1 MNISDVHMVGDGGF
15 LHVRGKGDKD
25 RRIPIEAPLIGVIE
39 AYLEDRIIR
48 FPGRRRRH
56 SPGGGSA
63 WPTAAALFV
72 SAKDETRPP
81 TAPSSTGC
89 YACADGPVSPPTR
102 APWCTACGIP
112 SPPTSPTPTPMSAC
126 RSSRTSLATNPSPP
140 RSATSSVPAAKRGP
154 RRRRTRSTNDCEAN
168 TDALQSLPRG
178 GAARTA

>member
-1 MNISDVHMVGDGGF
+1 MNISDVHMVGDGGV

-72 SAKDETRPP
+72 SAKDETRI
-81 TAPSSTGC
+81 THSTVQYRVLRLCRRAGVTTHPG
-89 YACADGPVSPPTR
+89 ALVHGLRHTFATDLANANANVS
-102 APWCTACGIP
+102 
-112 SPPTSPTPTPMSAC
+112 
-126 RSSRTSLATNPSPP
+126 
-140 RSATSSVPAAKRGP
+140 V
-154 RRRRTRSTNDCEAN
+154 
-168 TDALQSLPRG
+168 
-178 GAARTA
+178 